1 MLLIGYRK
9 IELKTLVVA
18 KQRLFIYYKKK
29 DNYYN
34 VPPLLLP
41 EKFASMKTKLSWA
54 LFLMQQVV

>member
-1 MLLIGYRK
+1 MLLIGHRK

-18 KQRLFIYYKKK
+18 KQRLIIYYKKK

-41 EKFASMKTKLSWA
+41 EKFASMKTKLS
-54 LFLMQQVV
+54 